1 VNRESRPTIIAAWWV
16 ACLLWSSTFL
26 FIRLG
31 LRDIP
36 PFTFAWMR
44 LAIALAI
51 LAPLTFAQG
60 NWRTLTRSDVARVC
74 GTGVLLLGVNYGLVF
89 WGAQF
94 VPSGLVAIL
103 LAGTPVLALA
113 FGWMLGSER
122 VDLRK
127 VAALAA
133 GVAGVCII
141 FGTEARASGRSA
153 LAGSVA
159 VFAASACVAFA
170 YVWLKTH
177 GRGLPPIAVT
187 AMQSA
192 AGIVPLACLGLV
204 LEGPPHAASWSPGA
218 WGALIYLAVCASVVA
233 FWLNYWLLARMDASA
248 MLMMGIAEVPIA
260 IALGAIVF
268 AERLPPGTLAGGT
281 CVLAGVTLGLYR
293 RQPHPL

>member
-1 VNRESRPTIIAAWWV
+1 M
-16 ACLLWSSTFL
+16 

-36 PFTFAWMR
+36 PFTFAWTR

-51 LAPLTFAQG
+51 LAPLTIAHG
-60 NWRTLTRSDVARVC
+60 SWRLFTRRDVVRVC
-74 GTGVLLLGVNYGLVF
+74 ATGVLLLGANYAFVF

-122 VDLRK
+122 VDVRK

-141 FGTEARASGRSA
+141 FGAEARASGPSA

-159 VFAASACVAFA
+159 VFGASACVAFA

-192 AGIVPLACLGLV
+192 AGIVPLACLGLT
-204 LEGPPHAASWSPGA
+204 LEGTPAAASWPPAA
-218 WGALIYLAVCASVVA
+218 WGALIYLAVLASVVA

-260 IALGAIVF
+260 ITLGAIVF
-268 AERLPPGTLAGGT
+268 GERLPPGTLAGGT

-293 RQPHPL
+293 R

>member
-1 VNRESRPTIIAAWWV
+1 MIVVWWT

-36 PFTFAWMR
+36 PFTFAWTR

-51 LAPLTFAQG
+51 LAPLTIAQG
-60 NWRTLTRSDVARVC
+60 SWRAFTRGDVVRVC
-74 GTGVLLLGVNYGLVF
+74 ATGVLLLGVNYGLVF

-103 LAGTPVLALA
+103 LSGTPVLALA

-127 VAALAA
+127 ILALAA
-133 GVAGVCII
+133 GIAGVCII
-141 FGTEARASGRSA
+141 FGAEARASGRSA
-153 LAGSVA
+153 VAGSVA
-159 VFAASACVAFA
+159 VFGGSACVAFA
-170 YVWLKTH
+170 YVWLKSH
-177 GRGLPPIAVT
+177 ARRLPPIAVT
-187 AMQSA
+187 ALQSA
-192 AGIVPLACLGLV
+192 AGLVPLACLGLA
-204 LEGPPHAASWSPGA
+204 LEGPPAAASWSPSA
-218 WGALIYLAVCASVVA
+218 WGALVYLSVFASVLA

-260 IALGAIVF
+260 IALGVIVF
-268 AERLPPGTLAGGT
+268 GERLPPGTLAGGT
-281 CVLAGVTLGLYR
+281 CVLAGVTMGLYR
-293 RQPHPL
+293 PMSRPS